1 MYISSFIIH
10 IILCRSQLSHNKYHK
25 HTTIPPDMMKL
36 KTPILFIWASIFLL
50 SSIPHS
56 GLLAEATGGFDL
68 KAYIYYTD
76 GASCI
81 SNSDRISGTLIYAYN
96 SNRMSGRGIVKENY
110 HGPCKYF
117 DGGHYDFMYQR
128 SSGSGS
134 SYMLDGYCI
143 ECNGM
148 VGCTKTQNDCSD
160 FQTSIPTNAYTST
173 GTNQQTNSSST
184 TVNVNATIS
193 LAVMDGVEASIYQEI
208 SGASSSARPDSFFL
222 FALAGVGC
230 GLMALVVS
238 STTVKMLRRKIQ
250 MKKKTSTISSIDSN
264 ELLKDGTS
272 TSCSSTNSIRTS
284 SSATSSTSSKHE
296 TNNLATFA

>member
-1 MYISSFIIH
+1 
-10 IILCRSQLSHNKYHK
+10 
-25 HTTIPPDMMKL
+25 
-36 KTPILFIWASIFLL
+36 
-50 SSIPHS
+50 
-56 GLLAEATGGFDL
+56 
-68 KAYIYYTD
+68 
-76 GASCI
+76 
-81 SNSDRISGTLIYAYN
+81 
-96 SNRMSGRGIVKENY
+96 
-110 HGPCKYF
+110 
-117 DGGHYDFMYQR
+117 
-128 SSGSGS
+128 
-134 SYMLDGYCI
+134 MLDGYCI

-184 TVNVNATIS
+184 TVNVNGNVNVNVNVNATIS

-272 TSCSSTNSIRTS
+272 TSCSTSSSCSSTNSIRTS